1 VLSPQELQ
9 AIDDITAPAGPRSLC
24 KGTREAVAWCGHT
37 MVIQAPSS
45 VRLREVVGIWMAVG
59 YRSIF
64 SLRHD
69 QDAVRLTAEQF
80 RSWLVLKG
88 YGLVAVVP
96 GVHELAGHAQLVVTE
111 LDAHDGSRSL
121 RYRLTETSST
131 GEWVTTVTVHH
142 DGREDDWVWVD
153 VNAPPSTPGPAV
165 PQERL
170 VKDVDAADAWWTG
183 VPHMVRVILSAAD
196 AHDGEMILS
205 ARPALVT
212 EADVDGLI
220 SAVCDPGRRGTAL
233 VAAPIPDV
241 PAPRMIDHVERLTR
255 ECVGLAGI
263 YVLDNAAA
271 AKLEESFAPSHSV
284 PLGAVRTFLP
294 EVDPASAVD
303 ARRHRVLL
311 ARTIA
316 EQPPGKLAH
325 LLGRANRSRA
335 LNLPLP
341 SHVAQVDRLLSREEP
356 ATVLRAI
363 QATPPGPFARRSGDG
378 AAGLAP
384 AGLAGT
390 TAVREVAIAGELLTS
405 LVSEFQS
412 DVPGGP
418 DEMTARFRELLA
430 EGRGVLRGHREI
442 SRRLATLQDMLE
454 DVEDD
459 RDLVRARLEDE
470 QLDHAETQA
479 ELLKAKLELDRLR
492 GILSRVGRVDQ
503 TRAATAAAQSP
514 GSFAELLERLDEH
527 VLSCVIFTGDPKN
540 TLELDDFDPLGTWA
554 AKSWDV
560 LRVLDGYAA
569 ARRRGEFSKGL
580 HAYLGHTPPGRPG
593 YPPGAHSTQES
604 EPVERSPKLR
614 KLRVFPVPQDIHP
627 DGAIFMDAH
636 FKIARKGL
644 ISPRIYYH
652 DASQAG
658 KIYVGYIGKHLPN
671 AHTN

>member
-1 VLSPQELQ
+1 
-9 AIDDITAPAGPRSLC
+9 
-24 KGTREAVAWCGHT
+24 
-37 MVIQAPSS
+37 
-45 VRLREVVGIWMAVG
+45 MAVG

-64 SLRHD
+64 SLRHG
-69 QDAVRLTAEQF
+69 QDAVRLAAEQF
-80 RSWLVLKG
+80 GSWLALKG
-88 YGLVAVVP
+88 YDLVAVAP
-96 GVHELAGHAQLVVTE
+96 GVHEVAEHAHLVVTE
-111 LDAHDGSRSL
+111 LHPHDGSRSL
-121 RYRLTETSST
+121 RHRLTEDSSA
-131 GEWVTTVTVHH
+131 GEWVTTVTVHS
-142 DGREDDWVWVD
+142 DGVEDDWVWVD
-153 VNAPPSTPGPAV
+153 VNAPPSMPGPATS
-165 PQERL
+165 PERL

-183 VPHMVRVILSAAD
+183 VPHMVRVILSVAD

-205 ARPALVT
+205 ARPTSVSV
-212 EADVDGLI
+212 ADVDGLI
-220 SAVCDPGRRGTAL
+220 SAICDPGRRGTAL

-241 PAPRMIDHVERLTR
+241 PEPTMIGHVERLTR

-263 YVLDNAAA
+263 YVLDAGAA

-284 PLGAVRTFLP
+284 PPGAVRTFLP

-316 EQPPGKLAH
+316 EQAPGKLAH

-335 LNLPLP
+335 LTLPLP

-356 ATVLRAI
+356 AAVLRAI
-363 QATPPGPFARRSGDG
+363 QETPSDPFARRPGDG

-384 AGLAGT
+384 AGQAAA

-412 DVPGGP
+412 GASHADVPGGP
-418 DEMTARFRELLA
+418 DDMTARFRELLA

-442 SRRLATLQDMLE
+442 SRRLAALQDMLE
-454 DVEDD
+454 EVEDD
-459 RDLVRARLEDE
+459 RDLARARLEDE

-479 ELLKAKLELDRLR
+479 ELLRAKLELDRLR
-492 GILSRVGRVDQ
+492 GILSRSGRVDQ
-503 TRAATAAAQSP
+503 TRAAVAAAQSP

-527 VLSCVIFTGDPKN
+527 VLSFVIFTGDPKN
-540 TLELDDFDPLGTWA
+540 ALELDDFDPLGTWA

-569 ARRRGEFSKGL
+569 ARRRGEFSKGV
-580 HAYLGHTPPGRPG
+580 HAYLSHTPPGRPG

-604 EPVERSPKLR
+604 EPVERSPRLR
-614 KLRVFPVPQDIHP
+614 KLRVFPVPGNIHP

-644 ISPRIYYH
+644 VSPRIYYH
-652 DASQAG
+652 DDASRTG

>member
-1 VLSPQELQ
+1 
-9 AIDDITAPAGPRSLC
+9 
-24 KGTREAVAWCGHT
+24 
-37 MVIQAPSS
+37 
-45 VRLREVVGIWMAVG
+45 MAVG

-64 SLRHD
+64 SLRHG
-69 QDAVRLTAEQF
+69 QDAVRLTTEQF
-80 RSWLVLKG
+80 RSWLALKG
-88 YGLVAVVP
+88 YGSVAIVP
-96 GVHELAGHAQLVVTE
+96 GVHEVAEHAQLVVTE
-111 LDAHDGSRSL
+111 LHPHDGSRSL
-121 RYRLTETSST
+121 RYRLTESSSA
-131 GEWVTTVTVHH
+131 GDWVTTVTVHGN
-142 DGREDDWVWVD
+142 DTEDDWIWVD
-153 VNAPPSTPGPAV
+153 VNAPPSTPGPAAS
-165 PQERL
+165 PERL
-170 VKDVDAADAWWTG
+170 VKDVDVAGAWWTG

-196 AHDGEMILS
+196 AHDGEMIMS
-205 ARPALVT
+205 ARPILVT
-212 EADVDGLI
+212 AADVDGLI
-220 SAVCDPGRRGTAL
+220 SAICDPGRRGAAL

-241 PAPRMIDHVERLTR
+241 PVPQMMGHVERLTR

-263 YVLDNAAA
+263 YVLDTEAA

-294 EVDPASAVD
+294 EADPASAID

-316 EQPPGKLAH
+316 EQAPGELAH

-341 SHVAQVDRLLSREEP
+341 SHVVQIDRMLSREEP
-356 ATVLRAI
+356 AAVLRAI
-363 QATPPGPFARRSGDG
+363 RETPPDPFARTPGDG
-378 AAGLAP
+378 AAGPAP
-384 AGLAGT
+384 ARQAAT

-412 DVPGGP
+412 GASRADVPGGP
-418 DEMTARFRELLA
+418 GDMTARFRELLA
-430 EGRGVLRGHREI
+430 EGRGVLRSHREI
-442 SRRLATLQDMLE
+442 SRRLTALQDLLE

-479 ELLKAKLELDRLR
+479 ELLRAKLELDRLR
-492 GILSRVGRVDQ
+492 GILSRAGRVDK
-503 TRAATAAAQSP
+503 TRAGVAAAQSP

-527 VLSCVIFTGDPKN
+527 VLACVIFTGDPKN
-540 TLELDDFDPLGTWA
+540 ALELDDFDPLGTWA

-569 ARRRGEFSKGL
+569 ARRRGELSKGV
-580 HAYLGHTPPGRPG
+580 HAYLAHTPPGRPG

-614 KLRVFPVPQDIHP
+614 KLRAFPVPRDIHP
-627 DGAIFMDAH
+627 DGAIFMGAH

-644 ISPRIYYH
+644 VSPRIYYH
-652 DASQAG
+652 DDASQTG
-658 KIYVGYIGKHLPN
+658 MIYVGYIGKHLPN
-671 AHTN
+671 THTN

>member
-1 VLSPQELQ
+1 
-9 AIDDITAPAGPRSLC
+9 
-24 KGTREAVAWCGHT
+24 
-37 MVIQAPSS
+37 
-45 VRLREVVGIWMAVG
+45 MAVG
-59 YRSIF
+59 YRSVF
-64 SLRHD
+64 SLRRG
-69 QDAVRLTAEQF
+69 QDAARLTAEQF
-80 RSWLVLKG
+80 RSWLALKG
-88 YGLVAVVP
+88 YGSVAVTP
-96 GVHELAGHAQLVVTE
+96 GVHELGKRAQLVVTE
-111 LDAHDGSRSL
+111 LDASGGSRSR
-121 RYRLTETSST
+121 RYRLTESSST
-131 GEWVTTVTVHH
+131 GEWVTTVTVHR
-142 DGREDDWVWVD
+142 DGTEDDWVWVD

-165 PQERL
+165 AQERL
-170 VKDVDAADAWWTG
+170 VKDVDAGDAWWTG
-183 VPHMVRVILSAAD
+183 VPHMVRALLSAAD

-220 SAVCDPGRRGTAL
+220 SAICDPGRRGTAL

-241 PAPRMIDHVERLTR
+241 PGSAMIDHVERLTR
-255 ECVGLAGI
+255 ECVGLSGI
-263 YVLDNAAA
+263 YVLDTGAA

-335 LNLPLP
+335 LTLPLP
-341 SHVAQVDRLLSREEP
+341 SQVAQVDRQLSREEP

-363 QATPPGPFARRSGDG
+363 QSTPPGSFPRRSGDG
-378 AAGLAP
+378 GAGLAP
-384 AGLAGT
+384 AGLT
-390 TAVREVAIAGELLTS
+390 ESTAVREVAIAGELLTS

-412 DVPGGP
+412 GASHADAPGGP
-418 DEMTARFRELLA
+418 DDMTARFRELLA
-430 EGRGVLRGHREI
+430 EGRGVLRGHGEI
-442 SRRLATLQDMLE
+442 SRRLEALQDMLE

-503 TRAATAAAQSP
+503 TRAATAAARSP

-540 TLELDDFDPLGTWA
+540 ALELDDFDPVGTWA

-569 ARRRGEFSKGL
+569 ARRRGEFSKGV

-614 KLRVFPVPQDIHP
+614 RLRVFPVPRDLDP

-652 DASQAG
+652 DDASQAG

>member
-1 VLSPQELQ
+1 
-9 AIDDITAPAGPRSLC
+9 
-24 KGTREAVAWCGHT
+24 
-37 MVIQAPSS
+37 
-45 VRLREVVGIWMAVG
+45 MAVG

-64 SLRHD
+64 SLRHG
-69 QDAVRLTAEQF
+69 QDAARLTAEQF
-80 RSWLVLKG
+80 RSWLALKG
-88 YGLVAVVP
+88 YGSVAVTP

-111 LDAHDGSRSL
+111 LDTPDGARAR
-121 RYRLTETSST
+121 RYRLTEFSST
-131 GEWVTTVTVHH
+131 GEWVTTVTVHR
-142 DGREDDWVWVD
+142 DGHEDDWVWVD
-153 VNAPPSTPGPAV
+153 VNAPPSTPGPAGS
-165 PQERL
+165 QERL
-170 VKDVDAADAWWTG
+170 VKDVDAGDAWWTG
-183 VPHMVRVILSAAD
+183 VPHMVRAILSAAD
-196 AHDGEMILS
+196 AHDGEMVLS
-205 ARPALVT
+205 ARPAVVT

-220 SAVCDPGRRGTAL
+220 SAICDPGRRGTAL

-241 PAPRMIDHVERLTR
+241 PGPAMIDHVERLTR
-255 ECVGLAGI
+255 ECVGLSGI
-263 YVLDNAAA
+263 YVLDAGAAA
-271 AKLEESFAPSHSV
+271 QLGESFGPAHSV

-316 EQPPGKLAH
+316 EQVPGKLAH

-335 LNLPLP
+335 LTLPLP
-341 SHVAQVDRLLSREEP
+341 APVAQVDRLLSREEP

-363 QATPPGPFARRSGDG
+363 QATPPGSPGRRSGDG

-384 AGLAGT
+384 AGLAET

-412 DVPGGP
+412 GAAHAGGP
-418 DEMTARFRELLA
+418 DDMTARFRELLA

-442 SRRLATLQDMLE
+442 SRRLEALQDLLE
-454 DVEDD
+454 DAEDD

-503 TRAATAAAQSP
+503 TRAATAAARSP

-540 TLELDDFDPLGTWA
+540 ALELDDFDPVGTWA

-569 ARRRGEFSKGL
+569 ARRRGEFSKGV

-614 KLRVFPVPQDIHP
+614 KLRVLPVPTDINP

-652 DASQAG
+652 DDVGQTG
-658 KIYVGYIGKHLPN
+658 KIYVGYIGKHFPN

>member
-1 VLSPQELQ
+1 
-9 AIDDITAPAGPRSLC
+9 
-24 KGTREAVAWCGHT
+24 
-37 MVIQAPSS
+37 
-45 VRLREVVGIWMAVG
+45 MAVG

-64 SLRHD
+64 SLRHGY
-69 QDAVRLTAEQF
+69 DAVRLTAEQF
-80 RSWLVLKG
+80 RSWLALKG
-88 YGLVAVVP
+88 YGFVAVAP
-96 GVHELAGHAQLVVTE
+96 GVHEVAEHAQLVVTE
-111 LDAHDGSRSL
+111 LHPHDGSLSV
-121 RYRLTETSST
+121 RYRLTESSSA
-131 GEWVTTVTVHH
+131 GEWATTVTVQGN
-142 DGREDDWVWVD
+142 DREDDWIWVD
-153 VNAPPSTPGPAV
+153 VNAPLSTPGPAASH
-165 PQERL
+165 ERL
-170 VKDVDAADAWWTG
+170 VKNVDVAGAWWTG

-196 AHDGEMILS
+196 AHDGEMIMS
-205 ARPALVT
+205 AGPILVT
-212 EADVDGLI
+212 VADVDGLI
-220 SAVCDPGRRGTAL
+220 SAICDPGRRGAAL
-233 VAAPIPDV
+233 VAAPVPDV
-241 PAPRMIDHVERLTR
+241 PVSRMMGHVERLTR
-255 ECVGLAGI
+255 ECIGLAGI
-263 YVLDNAAA
+263 YVLDIEAA

-294 EVDPASAVD
+294 EADPASAVD

-316 EQPPGKLAH
+316 EHAPGELAH

-341 SHVAQVDRLLSREEP
+341 SQVVQIDRMLSREEP
-356 ATVLRAI
+356 AAVLRTI
-363 QATPPGPFARRSGDG
+363 RETPPDPFTRRPGYGP
-378 AAGLAP
+378 AGPAP
-384 AGLAGT
+384 ARQAAT

-412 DVPGGP
+412 GASRADVPGGP
-418 DEMTARFRELLA
+418 DDMTARFRELLA
-430 EGRGVLRGHREI
+430 EGRGVLRSHREI
-442 SRRLATLQDMLE
+442 SRRLAALQDMLE

-479 ELLKAKLELDRLR
+479 ELWKAKLELDRLR
-492 GILSRVGRVDQ
+492 GILSRAGRVDQ
-503 TRAATAAAQSP
+503 TRAGAAAAQSP

-527 VLSCVIFTGDPKN
+527 VLARIIFTGDPKN
-540 TLELDDFDPLGTWA
+540 ALELDDFDPLGTWA

-569 ARRRGEFSKGL
+569 VRRRGELSKGV

-614 KLRVFPVPQDIHP
+614 KLRVFPVPRDIHP
-627 DGAIFMDAH
+627 DGAIFMGAH

-644 ISPRIYYH
+644 VSPRIYYH
-652 DASQAG
+652 DDASQTG

>member
-1 VLSPQELQ
+1 
-9 AIDDITAPAGPRSLC
+9 
-24 KGTREAVAWCGHT
+24 
-37 MVIQAPSS
+37 
-45 VRLREVVGIWMAVG
+45 MAVG

-64 SLRHD
+64 SLRHG
-69 QDAVRLTAEQF
+69 QDAMRLTAEQF
-80 RSWLVLKG
+80 RSWLAFKG
-88 YGLVAVVP
+88 YRSVAVAP
-96 GVHELAGHAQLVVTE
+96 GVHEVAEHAQLVVTE
-111 LDAHDGSRSL
+111 LDPHVGSRSL
-121 RYRLTETSST
+121 RYRLTESSSA
-131 GEWVTTVTVHH
+131 GEWVTTVTVHR
-142 DGREDDWVWVD
+142 DGREDDWIWVD
-153 VNAPPSTPGPAV
+153 VNAPPSTPGPAASY
-165 PQERL
+165 ERL

-183 VPHMVRVILSAAD
+183 VPHMVRVLLSVAD
-196 AHDGEMILS
+196 AHDGEMVLS
-205 ARPALVT
+205 AQPTLVT
-212 EADVDGLI
+212 AADVDGLI
-220 SAVCDPGRRGTAL
+220 SAICDPGRRGTAL

-241 PAPRMIDHVERLTR
+241 PAPRMISHVERLTR

-263 YVLDNAAA
+263 YVLDTGAA

-356 ATVLRAI
+356 AAVLRAI
-363 QATPPGPFARRSGDG
+363 QETPPDPFARGPGDG

-384 AGLAGT
+384 AGQAAI

-412 DVPGGP
+412 GADVPGGP
-418 DEMTARFRELLA
+418 DDTAARYRELLA
-430 EGRGVLRGHREI
+430 EGRGVLRGHLEI
-442 SRRLATLQDMLE
+442 SRRLAGLQDMLE
-454 DVEDD
+454 DVEDE

-470 QLDHAETQA
+470 QLAHAETQA

-492 GILSRVGRVDQ
+492 GILSRAGRVDQ
-503 TRAATAAAQSP
+503 TRAAAAAAQSP

-540 TLELDDFDPLGTWA
+540 ALDLDDFDPLGTWA

-569 ARRRGEFSKGL
+569 ARRRGEFSKGV
-580 HAYLGHTPPGRPG
+580 HAYLGHTPAGRPG

-614 KLRVFPVPQDIHP
+614 KLRVFPVPEDIHP

-636 FKIARKGL
+636 FKIARRGL
-644 ISPRIYYH
+644 VSPRIHYH
-652 DASQAG
+652 DDTSQTG

>member
-1 VLSPQELQ
+1 
-9 AIDDITAPAGPRSLC
+9 
-24 KGTREAVAWCGHT
+24 
-37 MVIQAPSS
+37 
-45 VRLREVVGIWMAVG
+45 
-59 YRSIF
+59 
-64 SLRHD
+64 
-69 QDAVRLTAEQF
+69 
-80 RSWLVLKG
+80 
-88 YGLVAVVP
+88 
-96 GVHELAGHAQLVVTE
+96 
-111 LDAHDGSRSL
+111 
-121 RYRLTETSST
+121 
-131 GEWVTTVTVHH
+131 
-142 DGREDDWVWVD
+142 
-153 VNAPPSTPGPAV
+153 
-165 PQERL
+165 
-170 VKDVDAADAWWTG
+170 
-183 VPHMVRVILSAAD
+183 MVRVILSAAD

-205 ARPALVT
+205 ARPTLVT
-212 EADVDGLI
+212 AADVDGLI
-220 SAVCDPGRRGTAL
+220 SAICDPGRRGTAL

-241 PAPRMIDHVERLTR
+241 PAPRMIGHVERLTR

-263 YVLDNAAA
+263 YVLDTRAA
-271 AKLEESFAPSHSV
+271 AKLDESFAPSHSV

-316 EQPPGKLAH
+316 EQAPGLLAH

-356 ATVLRAI
+356 AAVLRAI
-363 QATPPGPFARRSGDG
+363 QETPPDPFARGPGDG

-384 AGLAGT
+384 AGQAGM

-412 DVPGGP
+412 GASRADLPGGP
-418 DEMTARFRELLA
+418 DDMTARFRELLA
-430 EGRGVLRGHREI
+430 EGRGVLRGHQEI
-442 SRRLATLQDMLE
+442 SRRLAALQDVLE
-454 DVEDD
+454 EVEDD
-459 RDLVRARLEDE
+459 RDLIRARLEDE

-492 GILSRVGRVDQ
+492 GILSRAGRIDQ
-503 TRAATAAAQSP
+503 TRAAAAAAQSP

-527 VLSCVIFTGDPKN
+527 VLSYVMFTGDPKN
-540 TLELDDFDPLGTWA
+540 ALELDDFDPIGTWA

-569 ARRRGEFSKGL
+569 ARRRGEFSKGV

-604 EPVERSPKLR
+604 EPVERSSKLR
-614 KLRVFPVPQDIHP
+614 KLRVFPVPTGLHP

-644 ISPRIYYH
+644 VSPRIYYYD
-652 DASQAG
+652 DAGQTG
-658 KIYVGYIGKHLPN
+658 MIYVGYIGKHLPN